1 MSVTTSKPKYLVL
14 LAEDDEINQD
24 IVRAFLAASP
34 ELELT
39 VVGDGRMALEAA
51 VLQRYD
57 LMIFDQQMPFITGDR
72 VLRHLRAGRSCN
84 ATTPVIRFTASADL
98 KPIEI
103 KLIDGVAEVTLPK
116 PLRKEMFVSTV
127 KRMLGAE

>member
-51 VLQRYD
+51 LLQRYD